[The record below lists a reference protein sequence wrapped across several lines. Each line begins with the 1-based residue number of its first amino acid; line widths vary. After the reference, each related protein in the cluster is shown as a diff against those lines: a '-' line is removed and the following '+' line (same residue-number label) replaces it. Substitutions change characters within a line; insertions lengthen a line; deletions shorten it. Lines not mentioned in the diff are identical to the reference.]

1 MSMSELMSSMD
12 LSTFPQAALVLFAGA
27 FALVVI
33 RLARQPREEINR
45 ASHLPIDDL
54 TQVL

>member
-1 MSMSELMSSMD
+1 MSMSELMSSME

-33 RLARQPREEINR
+33 RLARQPREEICR
-45 ASHLPIDDL
+45 AARLPIEDL
-54 TQVL
+54 NQAL